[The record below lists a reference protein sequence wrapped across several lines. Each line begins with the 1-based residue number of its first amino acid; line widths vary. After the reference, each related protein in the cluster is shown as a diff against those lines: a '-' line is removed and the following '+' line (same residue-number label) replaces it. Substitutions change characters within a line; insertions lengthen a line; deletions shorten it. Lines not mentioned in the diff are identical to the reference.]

1 MFFTGGA
8 GYIGSPCVVE
18 LLELAL
24 WLFLARSLSTLLME
38 KNALLSD
45 CLCSVSTMCSADP
58 PETASSTADLSAS
71 G

>member
-18 LLELAL
+18 QLELAM
-24 WLFLARSLSTLLME
+24 WLFLARILSTLLIE

-45 CLCSVSTMCSADP
+45 CHCSVSTMCSADP
-58 PETASSTADLSAS
+58 PETASSTANLPAS
-71 G
+71 D